1 MAYEWLAEKYRQ
13 ATLHK
18 RKRGNRMH
26 LELNEENVMR
36 IYNDCVVTEADLP
49 IEDDDVLATKIFTKN
64 SCGKDSPTIF
74 FKKQKLEEYSDT
86 VLYLY
91 GQLSLV
97 HLNIEKIKPELA
109 VATYQAKLWTRDNN
123 ILMALF
129 YLGVANDVIPVFRFD
144 PTEGSLITYNFFLKP
159 TLSPDDPRY
168 KKETC

>member
-1 MAYEWLAEKYRQ
+1 
-13 ATLHK
+13 
-18 RKRGNRMH
+18 MH

-49 IEDDDVLATKIFTKN
+49 IEEKDVLATKIFTKN

-74 FKKQKLEEYSDT
+74 FKKQKLEEHNDT
-86 VLYLY
+86 IEYLY
-91 GQLSLV
+91 GQLSFV

-109 VATYQAKLWTRDNN
+109 VVNYQAKHWTKDNN
-123 ILMALF
+123 VLTALF
-129 YLGVANDVIPVFRFD
+129 YLGVANNVIPLFLFD

-159 TLSPDDPRY
+159 TLSPNDPRY